1 MNIEYIYLNV
11 VYSPTTVRTFYK
23 KLIINV
29 IYNIQS
35 QALEILYGISVIL
48 RNIFK
53 NMQVLSAML
62 KIWKFKNVKGPN
74 VL

>member
-23 KLIINV
+23 KLIVNV

-35 QALEILYGISVIL
+35 QALEILYGIKCYTEKYIQKHAGSFSYV
-48 RNIFK
+48 RN
-53 NMQVLSAML
+53 L
-62 KIWKFKNVKGPN
+62 KILKI
-74 VL
+74 